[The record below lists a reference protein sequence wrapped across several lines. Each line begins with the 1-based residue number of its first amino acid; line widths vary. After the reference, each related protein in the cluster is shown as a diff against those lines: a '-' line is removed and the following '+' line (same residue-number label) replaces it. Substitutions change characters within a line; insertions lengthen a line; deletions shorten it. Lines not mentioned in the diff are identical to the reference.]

1 MPVSKRAQRVQEALH
16 QAGIDARVVELSA
29 STHSAQEAADALGCA
44 VEQIAKSVVF
54 RGRETGGLVLVVASG
69 LNRVDETVL
78 ATALGE
84 PVTIAD
90 PKAVREGTGFP
101 VGGVPPIAHNQPLR
115 TFIDQDLLSQTEI
128 WAAAGTP
135 NSVFRI
141 SPSDLQAVTNGEVV
155 SF

>member
-1 MPVSKRAQRVQEALH
+1 MRYCGAELNHGAFDILAERLKELL
-16 QAGIDARVVELSA
+16 VELA
-29 STHSAQEAADALGCA
+29 VHVRNLVRGPT
-44 VEQIAKSVVF
+44 VEQ
-54 RGRETGGLVLVVASG
+54 
-69 LNRVDETVL
+69 
-78 ATALGE
+78 
-84 PVTIAD
+84 
-90 PKAVREGTGFP
+90 AVREGTGFP

>member
-1 MPVSKRAQRVQEALH
+1 M
-16 QAGIDARVVELSA
+16 
-29 STHSAQEAADALGCA
+29 
-44 VEQIAKSVVF
+44 
-54 RGRETGGLVLVVASG
+54 LVVASG

-90 PKAVREGTGFP
+90 AKAVREGTGFP
-101 VGGVPPIAHNQPLR
+101 VGGVPPIAHKEPLR

-141 SPSDLQAVTNGEVV
+141 SPSQLQEVTNGEVV